1 VETNQS
7 ARDSRIGRS
16 LLPAGELTPAQHARI
31 RRHLALI
38 PVYIWLVYSWTH
50 VLVRIPHDEP
60 LRDFLHFY
68 VQGVIARDHDAAALY
83 DMDRM
88 ADVAARVAPGGHRA
102 LYPPVYGP
110 QVSVI
115 FRPFASL
122 SYTAARNLWIVV
134 SVLVYGLCTYAI
146 WRVCPRLRARGWMVA
161 LLLAAA
167 PALHFVVGF
176 VQVSVLGLACVT
188 AGFLALRANRPFLAG
203 LAIGSLAY
211 KPPLALGVGF
221 VLLCDLV
228 VTEVRSLAKPKL
240 AHGTSELLPAKPKLA
255 QGISERR
262 LVAGA
267 IVAAAAQIAAGT
279 LYWGPSIL
287 SAYAM
292 ALMQIPDVA
301 AGMEPNR
308 FHMHSW
314 RTFFDLLGLP
324 GPVSLGAYLVVSAA
338 TLIGAFICWRS
349 RGPLELRY
357 AALVIATILVDPH
370 LYAYD
375 LVLLIPAFLVLWNWI
390 LSIPDRPVGE
400 VFRAS
405 QEGHESTKA
414 RNQDVFRVFVFSWLV
429 PERLRRWSFTNA
441 FVWLIYICY
450 LSPLFVTVADVGRLQ
465 LSPLLLG
472 LLGVVILGVLDSYRE
487 VDTELVTA

>member
-1 VETNQS
+1 MVQAAVTRPGLESSSKGTELSALPTS
-7 ARDSRIGRS
+7 ARPGD
-16 LLPAGELTPAQHARI
+16 LTPAQHARI

-68 VQGVIARDHDAAALY
+68 VQGVIAREHDAAALY
-83 DMDRM
+83 DMNRM

-110 QVSVI
+110 QVSLF

-122 SYTAARNLWIVV
+122 SYTGARNLWIVL
-134 SVLVYGLCTYAI
+134 SVFVYAVCTYAI
-146 WRVCPRLRARGWMVA
+146 WRVCPRLRDRGWMVA

-188 AGFLALRANRPFLAG
+188 AGFFAFRANRPFLAG

-211 KPPLALGVGF
+211 KPPLGIAAALILV
-221 VLLCDLV
+221 CDA
-228 VTEVRSLAKPKL
+228 LAPATPKL
-240 AHGTSELLPAKPKLA
+240 TGAE
-255 QGISERR
+255 SERR
-262 LVAGA
+262 PWRVVAGA
-267 IVAAAAQIAAGT
+267 IVAAAVQIAAGT

-287 SAYAM
+287 SPYMM
-292 ALMQIPDVA
+292 ALTRIPDVA

-338 TLIGAFICWRS
+338 TLVGAFVCWRS
-349 RGPLELRY
+349 RGPLPLRY
-357 AALVIATILVDPH
+357 AALIIATILVDPH

-375 LVLLIPAFLVLWNWI
+375 LVLLIPAFLVLCDWI
-390 LSIPDRPVGE
+390 LAQPDQRVAD
-400 VFRAS
+400 VFLIDGFR
-405 QEGHESTKA
+405 HEDTKA
-414 RNQDVFRVFVFSWLV
+414 RRPCALRVFVPSWLM
-429 PERLRRWSFTNA
+429 PERLRSRSFNTV
-441 FVWLIYICY
+441 FLWLLYICY
-450 LSPLFVTVADVGRLQ
+450 LSPLFVTLADVGRLQ

-472 LLGVVILGVLDSYRE
+472 LLGVVILSVLDSYRA